1 MQQLRKISLLFFM
14 FIVIGCNTTEESYDT
29 SGFQTID
36 NSELSPFYN
45 AYGYYGDEVIFGETI
60 MVGIWVLYDTDSDG
74 TIYTNFYDDGSGVTS
89 DGVQFSYGVSQSG
102 LSLNLST
109 GDAMVITTSEIYKEV
124 DDFDCYRVKIS
135 GASNSTVDMCP
146 DH

>member
-1 MQQLRKISLLFFM
+1 MQQLRKILLLFFM

-45 AYGYYGDEVIFGETI
+45 AYGYYGDEVIFGETT
-60 MVGIWVLYDTDSDG
+60 MVGIWTIYDIDSEG
-74 TIYTNFYDDGSGVTS
+74 SIYTNFYDDGSGVTS
-89 DGVQFSYGVSQSG
+89 GGVEFSYGVSQSG
-102 LSLNLST
+102 LSLSLST
-109 GDAMVITTSEIYKEV
+109 GETMVISTSEIYKEV

-135 GASNSTVDMCP
+135 GSSSSTVDMCP
-146 DH
+146 NH